1 MDTLTRARVPRR
13 YGAGRAQ
20 PARLRSATLLALLK
34 RHPFLTGS
42 FALFITAGAVIGL
55 LYLPPD
61 LAILRRL
68 AAGGVAGGG
77 IVLLVAGPKLFVS

>member
-1 MDTLTRARVPRR
+1 MDTLTRTRVPRR
-13 YGAGRAQ
+13 YRAGRAQ
-20 PARLRSATLLALLK
+20 RARLPSATMLALLK
-34 RHPFLTGS
+34 RHPFLMGS

-61 LAILRRL
+61 WAILRRL